1 MASFFLLGEN
11 PGLYMDII
19 QVPYTAKVF
28 LEQQKEQSTGV
39 SKGRAPAGFLEQSP
53 APRRPKCPPQL
64 EKGSEKDPGHGS
76 RGPLHPKGL
85 G

>member
-28 LEQQKEQSTGV
+28 LEQQKEQLTGRQQ
-39 SKGRAPAGFLEQSP
+39 G
-53 APRRPKCPPQL
+53 PRTSWLP
-64 EKGSEKDPGHGS
+64 
-76 RGPLHPKGL
+76 
-85 G
+85 